1 MKITY
6 RLRRG
11 SLGVKAAETFDAGSA
26 VMSHT
31 NPTTVVPP
39 GRCDH
44 ADRST
49 ARAGEG
55 RSRGVAPLRAPRG
68 SLTTLGTAF
77 LLGLV
82 SLLLS
87 TEADATP
94 YTKPPQTGPSL
105 PPRTVVP
112 LRPPRVVNPTRLRI
126 PMRPPP
132 NRPRFEVR
140 QNAGPV
146 YAVDF
151 TPDSRLM
158 FTAHDDGKVRVW
170 DLDAGAISRQLSAH
184 RGAVLALDVA
194 ADGRSLVSGGRD
206 GTAIIWDV
214 ASGRRRLVLAGHE
227 GAVRSVAFHPSGLYV
242 ATSGDDGT
250 ARVWDSAS
258 GDPALV
264 EGGPNARITAV
275 AWTVDSRF
283 LVTGA
288 ADGTVRLLRVSESR
302 TAIELR
308 GHGGAITGLAL
319 TGDGRYLVSASE
331 DATARLWDLT
341 AGRQVRR
348 FRGHQGAVTAVTLR
362 GDAEQ
367 LVTVGKD
374 GSARLW
380 NLSSGRE
387 VRTYMGHKRTVWD
400 DALSPDG
407 RFLATAGQDG
417 TVRIWQRGKGTE
429 LVRLVATTETW
440 LAMNRDGQ
448 FDAVEGRFDDFQ
460 WVKDERVFGFERF
473 AEAYFEPGLLARVF
487 AGETIASPRGGAIE
501 DGFAVPPAIRFDSPS
516 ADITVRSDRLKIKLA
531 LAKKGGAVGE
541 VRLYHNGKL
550 VGSSQRSRRK
560 ERGGELF
567 LTYKVDLVSG
577 ENLFVA
583 TALSVDRIEGDR
595 AAVRVY
601 YGGEAEPATLHV
613 LAIGINDYKNADM
626 NLNYATPDAEAI
638 LRLFQG
644 ATRGPFDK
652 VRLHRLYDKS
662 ATRSAILARL
672 KKLSDS
678 RPQDAVVLYFA
689 GHGDVVDEDWYLLPY
704 ETTSFRR
711 KEIRRK
717 GISSSLLME
726 NIQRMG
732 AQSVFFL
739 IDSCKSGTT
748 VRTFGRFKV
757 KKTLRNLARRLGVHV
772 LAATEQQQNAVELPT
787 LGHGL
792 FTYVLL
798 EGARGAADG
807 GRDGGIEVSELVD
820 YVADRVPAMMNQMAT
835 SMLQTP
841 VAYNWGL
848 DFKILSVKGPPP
860 KSAAKAQ

>member
-1 MKITY
+1 
-6 RLRRG
+6 
-11 SLGVKAAETFDAGSA
+11 VEF
-26 VMSHT
+26 
-31 NPTTVVPP
+31 
-39 GRCDH
+39 
-44 ADRST
+44 
-49 ARAGEG
+49 
-55 RSRGVAPLRAPRG
+55 APDG
-68 SLTTLGTAF
+68 
-77 LLGLV
+77 
-82 SLLLS
+82 
-87 TEADATP
+87 
-94 YTKPPQTGPSL
+94 
-105 PPRTVVP
+105 
-112 LRPPRVVNPTRLRI
+112 
-126 PMRPPP
+126 
-132 NRPRFEVR
+132 
-140 QNAGPV
+140 
-146 YAVDF
+146 
-151 TPDSRLM
+151 RLM

-194 ADGRSLVSGGRD
+194 ADGGSLVSGGGD

-214 ASGRRRLVLAGHE
+214 ASGKRRLVLAGHE

-258 GDPALV
+258 GDPVLV

-288 ADGTVRLLRVSESR
+288 ADGTVRLHAVSGSR

-308 GHGGAITGLAL
+308 GHRGAITGLAL

-362 GDAEQ
+362 RDAAQ
-367 LVTVGKD
+367 MVTVGAD

-380 NLSSGRE
+380 KLSSDRE
-387 VRTYMGHKRTVWD
+387 VRIYKGHKRTVWD

-407 RFLATAGQDG
+407 RILATAGQDG
-417 TVRIWQRGKGTE
+417 TVRIWQRGKAKE

-440 LAMNRDGQ
+440 LALNREGQ

-460 WVKDERVFGFERF
+460 WVLGERAFGFERF
-473 AEAYFEPGLLARVF
+473 AEAYYEPGLLARVF
-487 AGETIASPRGGAIE
+487 AGETIESPRRGAIE
-501 DGFAVPPAIRFDSPS
+501 DGFAVPPAIRFASPS
-516 ADITVRSDRLKIKLA
+516 ADIAVRSARLKIKLA
-531 LAKKGGAVGE
+531 LAKEDGGVGE

-550 VGSSQRSRRK
+550 VDSSRRSRRK
-560 ERGGELF
+560 ERAGELF
-567 LTYKVDLVSG
+567 HTYKVDLVSG

-583 TALSVDRIEGDR
+583 TALSADRIEGDR

-601 YGGEAEPATLHV
+601 YGGEAEPSTLHV
-613 LAIGINDYKNADM
+613 LAIGINEYSNAELNLDYAK
-626 NLNYATPDAEAI
+626 PDAEAI
-638 LRLFQG
+638 SRMFEG
-644 ATRGPFDK
+644 STRGPFAK
-652 VRLHRLYDKS
+652 VRVHRIYDAS

-672 KKLSDS
+672 KKLTDS
-678 RPQDAVVLYFA
+678 RPQDAVVIYFA
-689 GHGDVVDEDWYLLPY
+689 GHGNVVGADWYLLPY
-704 ETTSFRR
+704 ETTNFRDQ
-711 KEIRRK
+711 EIRRK

-726 NIQRMG
+726 IIQRMG
-732 AQSVFFL
+732 AQSVFLL

-748 VRTFGRFKV
+748 VSTFGRFGV

-772 LAATEQQQNAVELPT
+772 LAATEQQQNAIELPA

-807 GRDGGIEVSELVD
+807 GRDGGIEVSELIG
-820 YVADRVPAMMNQMAT
+820 YVMDRVPAMMTEMAT

-841 VAYNWGL
+841 VAYNLGL
-848 DFKILSVKGPPP
+848 DFKVLSVPGPPP
-860 KSAAKAQ
+860 ESAARAQ